1 MANSLF
7 IANTEADHYQ
17 LIKLWQL
24 RLAFNNKS
32 NKQEVTSMFKAPD
45 RTLTGTRHL
54 KKKKKEKRKTEKGFY
69 FKQ

>member
-1 MANSLF
+1 MTNSLF

-32 NKQEVTSMFKAPD
+32 NKQEVTSMSKAPD
-45 RTLTGTRHL
+45 RTLTGTRH
-54 KKKKKEKRKTEKGFY
+54 
-69 FKQ
+69 